1 MKKYE
6 IAEILGIDTKT
17 LNNWKENRKELY
29 EIVMKHFEENK
40 NYPNFEDKNYLTKE
54 INNDLQKLPLRQVK
68 IIYYTIK
75 TKLAEME
82 I

>member
-6 IAEILGIDTKT
+6 IAEILGVDTKT

-29 EIVMKHFEENK
+29 EIVMKHFEEK
-40 NYPNFEDKNYLTKE
+40 KTYPNFEDKDYMTNE
-54 INNDLQKLPLRQVK
+54 INNDLKKLPLRQVK

-82 I
+82 M